1 MTTFTGLNE
10 NDPSSLAGLSPHWP
24 NFIMAN
30 YHSRP
35 LLFWLCGGLAP
46 IYTDTIDTG
55 VIGQG
60 TARKGSGG
68 IDDLAKKREKNYRC
82 DVCWGGGH

>member
-1 MTTFTGLNE
+1 
-10 NDPSSLAGLSPHWP
+10 
-24 NFIMAN
+24 MAN